1 MKISALTLGGFKG
14 IAQTAH
20 IPLAP
25 ITLLFG
31 ANSVTCMVA
40 TGFAPA
46 TSIVPCSMFYAN
58 R

>member
-1 MKISALTLGGFKG
+1 MKISALTIGGFKG

-31 ANSVTCMVA
+31 AKE
-40 TGFAPA
+40 G
-46 TSIVPCSMFYAN
+46 AN
-58 R
+58 KHPPQRN

>member
-14 IAQTAH
+14 VAQTAH

-25 ITLLFG
+25 ITLLLG
-31 ANSVTCMVA
+31 ANS
-40 TGFAPA
+40 TGKS
-46 TSIVPCSMFYAN
+46 TGL